1 MNITAK
7 AYTAIT
13 LQSLI
18 TGFSFLALKIA
29 LRSADTMDLLAHRF
43 TLAALSVLIFTLFR
57 RSSLTIHLRDFLRI
71 LLYGI
76 IYPIIFFLFQTL
88 GMTQISSSE
97 AGIIYAVVPIFTLI
111 IAELLLKERI
121 QKIQAVFMLLSIG
134 GVIFIH
140 LMNGFQLSGYSFI
153 GFGLIIVSAV
163 SLALYNV
170 LVRRLSADYT
180 PFTIACAMSIM
191 GFLFSMRW
199 QQGDMRRQVR

>member
-57 RSSLTIHLRDFLRI
+57 RGSLTIHLRDFLRI
-71 LLYGI
+71 LPYGI

-111 IAELLLKERI
+111 IAGLLLKERI
-121 QKIQAVFMLLSIG
+121 QKIQAVFMLLSHRRR
-134 GVIFIH
+134 H
-140 LMNGFQLSGYSFI
+140 LHPSDERISALRVQLYRFWADHR
-153 GFGLIIVSAV
+153 L
-163 SLALYNV
+163 
-170 LVRRLSADYT
+170 RRLPGA
-180 PFTIACAMSIM
+180 
-191 GFLFSMRW
+191 
-199 QQGDMRRQVR
+199 V

>member
-57 RSSLTIHLRDFLRI
+57 RGSLTIHLRDFLRI
-71 LLYGI
+71 LPYGI

-111 IAELLLKERI
+111 IAGLLLKERI
-121 QKIQAVFMLLSIG
+121 QKILYAAVYRRR
-134 GVIFIH
+134 H
-140 LMNGFQLSGYSFI
+140 LHPSDERISALRVQLYRFWADHR
-153 GFGLIIVSAV
+153 L
-163 SLALYNV
+163 
-170 LVRRLSADYT
+170 RRLPGA
-180 PFTIACAMSIM
+180 
-191 GFLFSMRW
+191 
-199 QQGDMRRQVR
+199 V